1 MQATLRALRPDSG
14 QPMAPSISFLELQN
28 IVGFPDYW
36 QRETK
41 YQVKD

>member
-1 MQATLRALRPDSG
+1 MG
-14 QPMAPSISFLELQN
+14 PSISFLELQN
-28 IVGFPDYW
+28 VVGFPDYW